1 MIFPKID
8 KKRTGVRIRRLM
20 ENAGIKP
27 AYIAR
32 YLSLGCVQTIYR
44 WFEGVN
50 IPTIDNLYALSSLF
64 GVTVDDMLV
73 GTNRGRLSDYVIDSN
88 VRVLIYYKRIME
100 AGVV

>member
-1 MIFPKID
+1 MIFPKIN
-8 KKRTGVRIRRLM
+8 KKMT
-20 ENAGIKP
+20 GIKIRKLMDKAGVTP

-32 YLSLGCVQTIYR
+32 YLSLGCVQTVYR

-73 GTNRGRLSDYVIDSN
+73 GTNSGRLSDYVIDSN